1 MSLRKRLIWVHAAFA
16 AFALAAA
23 VATVYAV
30 RFQVRQAAL
39 HFEQHTSEIGHVDD
53 CRSDIRTLDV
63 HLHELISGNR
73 PPNDPFESEIES
85 TLTRLRDVAQFASVR
100 GTRKRPEFADS
111 VAKLEDRIDHLVA
124 LVRAED
130 LVAAQVLFKTKIE
143 SELLGPIEA
152 DLSKMHQAVEAN
164 RQVGS
169 LELLD
174 RDSKLLLLAALI
186 GIAGVALVVTGMLI
200 VRRRLV
206 QPIQKLQA
214 AAQTFAGGA
223 LDHRVELPVRDEL
236 GELADAMNGMAAALY
251 RSQRKYQGL
260 FENLR
265 DTVVICDRSGNIQE
279 CHSGDTN
286 LLVSSSESCAGQ
298 NVFEIW
304 PGWQF
309 HGLGFKELIAKVLE
323 TSGPLRFSDV
333 AITTID
339 GQALPVDV
347 VAYRVHYAADP
358 FVAIVFRNVSE
369 RYNLQ
374 KTARRADT
382 MEAAVN
388 FARGIA
394 HDFKNLLHS
403 AQVSLDGIRE
413 TAEKS
418 ETIERATTAIEACRQ
433 AANLSRRL
441 TRFSTA
447 DEGEPESVQLAET
460 VRLILDALDN
470 DLFDGIDVKVSGE
483 CSGCVLMDRDHL
495 TQIVLNL
502 IYNAIDAMPG
512 GGSIR
517 VSISRASFAHP
528 LTDRPPSPHLLL
540 AVQDTG
546 HGIDSAALEH
556 VFEPLYSTKPRSD
569 AGPRGMGLAVVYAA
583 VNHAGGFVQ
592 IESVPGQ
599 GTTLRVYL
607 PEIPRAARPVDPAK
621 LLRSSAQQDT

>member
-16 AFALAAA
+16 VFALAAA

-30 RFQVRQAAL
+30 RFQVRQAAM

-53 CRSDIRTLDV
+53 CRADIQSLDV
-63 HLHELISGNR
+63 HLHELISGAR
-73 PPNDPFESEIES
+73 LPDDDFAAEVES

-100 GTRKRPEFADS
+100 GTRKRGEFADLI
-111 VAKLEDRIDHLVA
+111 ARLEGRIDRIIA
-124 LVRAED
+124 LVRSED
-130 LVAAQVLFKTKIE
+130 LVAAQNLFKAE
-143 SELLGPIEA
+143 VEGELLGPIDEE
-152 DLSKMHQAVEAN
+152 LNKMHQAVEAS
-164 RQVGS
+164 RQEGS

-174 RDSKLLLLAALI
+174 RDSKLLVIAAMI

-206 QPIQKLQA
+206 QPIQKLQE

-223 LDHRVELPVRDEL
+223 LDHRVKLPVQDEL
-236 GELADAMNGMAAALY
+236 GELANAMNGMAAALS

-265 DTVVICDRSGNIQE
+265 DTVVICDRSGGIQE
-279 CHSGDTN
+279 CHTGDTN
-286 LLVSSSESCAGQ
+286 LLMSSHTNCVGQ
-298 NVFEIW
+298 NVFELW
-304 PGWQF
+304 PRWQL
-309 HGLGFKELIAKVLE
+309 HGLGFRELIAKVLDTQE
-323 TSGPLRFSDV
+323 PLRFSD
-333 AITTID
+333 ATITTKD
-339 GQALPVDV
+339 GKAIPVDV
-347 VAYRVHYAADP
+347 VAYRVHYAAEP
-358 FVAIVFRNVSE
+358 FAAIVFRNVTE
-369 RYNLQ
+369 RHNLQ

-413 TAEKS
+413 TAQES
-418 ETIERATTAIEACRQ
+418 ETIDRATTAIEACRQ

-441 TRFSTA
+441 TRFSAA
-447 DEGEPESVQLAET
+447 DEGEPESVHLAET
-460 VRLILDALDN
+460 VRMILDALDD
-470 DLFDGIDVKVSGE
+470 DLFDHIEVKFSAEVRGH
-483 CSGCVLMDRDHL
+483 VLMDRDHL

-502 IYNAIDAMPG
+502 IYNAIDAMPDG
-512 GGSIR
+512 GTID
-517 VSISRASFAHP
+517 VSINTALFAHP
-528 LTDRPPSPHLLL
+528 LTDRPPTPHLLL
-540 AVQDTG
+540 AIADTG
-546 HGIDSAALEH
+546 KGIDAAALEH

-592 IESVPGQ
+592 IESVPGA
-599 GTTLRVYL
+599 GTTVRVFL
-607 PEIPRAARPVDPAK
+607 PEIPRAARPLEKAGPDGT
-621 LLRSSAQQDT
+621 SASRDT

>member
-1 MSLRKRLIWVHAAFA
+1 MIWVHAAFA
-16 AFALAAA
+16 VFALAAA

-30 RFQVRQAAL
+30 RFQVRRAAL
-39 HFEQHTSEIGHVDD
+39 HFEQHTSEIGHVDS
-53 CRSDIRTLDV
+53 CRGDLQTLDV
-63 HLHELISGNR
+63 HLHELISGTR
-73 PPNDPFESEIES
+73 SPDEEFEAEVES
-85 TLTRLRDVAQFASVR
+85 TLTRLRDVAQYASVR
-100 GTRKRPEFADS
+100 GSRKRDEFADS
-111 VAKLEDRIDHLVA
+111 IARLQSRINRILAHVQNH
-124 LVRAED
+124 D
-130 LVAAQVLFKTKIE
+130 LAAAQALFKTDVE
-143 SELLGPIEA
+143 SELLGPIDTE
-152 DLSKMHQAVEAN
+152 LGKMHQAIEAS
-164 RQVGS
+164 RQAGS

-174 RDSKLLLLAALI
+174 RDSKLLALAALI

-206 QPIQKLQA
+206 QPIKKLQA

-236 GELADAMNGMAAALY
+236 GELADTMNGMAAALY

-265 DTVVICDRSGNIQE
+265 DTVVICDRSGDIQE

-286 LLVSSSESCAGQ
+286 LIVSSHQNCAGQ

-304 PGWQF
+304 PDWQL
-309 HGLGFKELIAKVLE
+309 HGLGFKDLVVKVLE
-323 TSGPLRFSDV
+323 TPNPLRYSDV
-333 AITTID
+333 TITTTE
-339 GQALPVDV
+339 GQVIPVDV
-347 VAYRVHYAADP
+347 VAYRVHYAAEP
-358 FVAIVFRNVSE
+358 FVAIVFRNVTE
-369 RYNLQ
+369 RHNLQ

-413 TAEKS
+413 TAEQT

-441 TRFSTA
+441 TRFSAA

-460 VRLILDALDN
+460 VRIILDALDD
-470 DLFDGIDVKVSGE
+470 DLFEGIDINVSGE
-483 CSGCVLMDRDHL
+483 PGGCVLMDRDHL

-502 IYNAIDAMPG
+502 IYNAIDAMPDG
-512 GGSIR
+512 GAID
-517 VSISRASFAHP
+517 VSVIRASFAHP
-528 LTDRPPSPHLLL
+528 LTDRPPTPHMLLSI
-540 AVQDTG
+540 ADTG
-546 HGIDSAALEH
+546 KGIDPAALEH

-569 AGPRGMGLAVVYAA
+569 SGPRGMGLAVVYAA

-592 IESVPGQ
+592 IESAPGN
-599 GTTLRVYL
+599 GTTVRVYL
-607 PEIPRAARPVDPAK
+607 PEIPQAAR
-621 LLRSSAQQDT
+621 LLNGSEPTRSSTHPNT